1 MIRALLLCGAAL
13 LLSACSGDPL
23 GRHAISG
30 NVKVDGKPLA
40 KGNINFWP
48 VDGQATS
55 GGGEVIDGKF
65 SVAKAS
71 GLVNG
76 KYRVVV
82 NAAIPGSAGQ
92 PDASA
97 LPGDIP
103 PPPKE
108 MIPPE
113 WNSAST
119 QTIEVQPK
127 GPFEFDFEISTKST
141 GAKAKL

>member
-1 MIRALLLCGAAL
+1 MIRTLLLAGAAL

-23 GRHAISG
+23 GRHAVSG

-55 GGGEVIDGKF
+55 GGGEIIDGKF
-65 SVAKAS
+65 SVPKAS

-76 KYRVVV
+76 KYRVAV

-92 PDASA
+92 PDANA

-127 GPFEFDFEISTKST
+127 GPFEFSFEIATKSA
-141 GAKAKL
+141 GAKAK

>member
-1 MIRALLLCGAAL
+1 MSRTLLLAAAAL
-13 LLSACSGDPL
+13 LCSACSGDPL

-30 NVKVDGKPLA
+30 NVKVDGQPLP

-48 VDGQATS
+48 IDGQATS
-55 GGGEVIDGKF
+55 GGGEIVDGKF
-65 SVAKAS
+65 SVPKAS

-92 PDASA
+92 PDPNA

-108 MIPPE
+108 LIPPE

-127 GPFEFDFEISTKST
+127 GPFVFEFDVSTKST
-141 GAKAKL
+141 KAKAKL